1 MRPRTEAQTLNLYL
15 ARSNVIRLDALA
27 ARLDVS
33 RSGTIDYLLG
43 LDDDVVKKQRRKK
56 SEEISQISLET
67 LP

>member
-1 MRPRTEAQTLNLYL
+1 MKPRTEAQTLNLYL

-56 SEEISQISLET
+56 SEEISQIPVDA